1 MPFLR
6 RIPALISGFL
16 AVLALGGGVLLAQA
30 RTAEATYICD
40 APDVVIDEQ
49 EALLLQLVN
58 SYRLSNGLQALAI
71 SDSLVSSAGWMAGD
85 LGWRNYFAH
94 TDVFGRS
101 VGVRQN
107 DCGNWGPWKGENIAA
122 GTNAD
127 NAAAVMSMWQNSP
140 GHNAELLSPNYRYAG
155 ISRFYSA
162 TSTYGWYWVID
173 LSSD

>member
-1 MPFLR
+1 M
-6 RIPALISGFL
+6 SSFL
-16 AVLALGGGVLLAQA
+16 AALALFGALLPATT

-40 APDVVIDEQ
+40 APDVLIDEQ

-58 SYRLSNGLQALAI
+58 NYRWTHGLQPL
-71 SDSLVSSAGWMAGD
+71 SLSGSLISSAGWMAGD

-94 TDVFGRS
+94 TDVFGRN

-107 DCGNWGPWKGENIAA
+107 DCGNWGAWKGENIAA

-140 GHNAELLSPNYRYAG
+140 GHNAELLNPNYRYAG
-155 ISRFYSA
+155 VSRFYNPA
-162 TSTYGWYWVID
+162 STYGWYWVID